1 MVPAGT
7 EPHDWE
13 PAAADIKNLED
24 ADVSIYN
31 GAGMEHWTE
40 DGVPLLK
47 AFTTFMGVFLQAV
60 PFLILAFLLSLCS
73 SSDAVVARSITG
85 ITNFIPALG
94 FLVF

>member
-1 MVPAGT
+1 M
-7 EPHDWE
+7 
-13 PAAADIKNLED
+13 
-24 ADVSIYN
+24 
-31 GAGMEHWTE
+31 
-40 DGVPLLK
+40 PLLK
-47 AFTTFMGVFLQAV
+47 AFTIFMGVFLQAV